1 MPERHRDHDL
11 ARPARVFSEEGHLRE
26 REAVCVESLF
36 QHSQSFSR
44 EYPDQ
49 EYRSKK
55 TRDQGAKGGPKICS
69 SNVEMM
75 MIFARP
81 IHARECSA
89 RPGVVAVSGGQ
100 GPAEMR
106 GAG

>member
-1 MPERHRDHDL
+1 VSNL
-11 ARPARVFSEEGHLRE
+11 YFNI
-26 REAVCVESLF
+26 
-36 QHSQSFSR
+36 HSRSH
-44 EYPDQ
+44 ENPDQ